1 MAFLDG
7 IETAVPVPKI
17 VSRAT
22 PETAWSL
29 YGVRTGEWLFNDP
42 DLSRQWYLDNPGTES
57 WQKKGADIRLFDVW
71 KQYNGNPA
79 VIVAV
84 VDGGINQEHPD
95 LQDNLWTNPDE
106 IPGNGMD
113 DDGNGYVDDI
123 HGYNF
128 VDDNATL
135 VLTAMGLMWRALS
148 VRQIIM
154 EQVSAALQGGTEL
167 PAVG

>member
-1 MAFLDG
+1 
-7 IETAVPVPKI
+7 
-17 VSRAT
+17 
-22 PETAWSL
+22 
-29 YGVRTGEWLFNDP
+29 
-42 DLSRQWYLDNPGTES
+42 
-57 WQKKGADIRLFDVW
+57 
-71 KQYNGNPA
+71 
-79 VIVAV
+79 
-84 VDGGINQEHPD
+84 
-95 LQDNLWTNPDE
+95 
-106 IPGNGMD
+106 MD

-135 VLTAMGLMWRALS
+135 VPHRHGTHVRALS